1 MEKAYLNANMLI
13 KIPHLESC
21 NRPTD
26 ASQKG
31 VSGKRTMV
39 RDPIRGTATN
49 ARAES
54 LQSSKMVPIMY
65 AIRYPS
71 IVPDVWKVI
80 RMFLNFE
87 CEVSEM

>member
-1 MEKAYLNANMLI
+1 
-13 KIPHLESC
+13 
-21 NRPTD
+21 
-26 ASQKG
+26 
-31 VSGKRTMV
+31 MV
-39 RDPIRGTATN
+39 RDPIRETATN

-54 LQSSKMVPIMY
+54 LQSSKIVPIMK